1 MYTDNVVRG
10 GVVISRSPE
19 DPTFLLVLVDFPG
32 FLNEHANQIEQPVSQ
47 AGRSVDVGTRS
58 DALHW

>member
-1 MYTDNVVRG
+1 MYTDSVVRG

-19 DPTFLLVLVDFPG
+19 DPVSHFLLVLVDFPG

-47 AGRSVDVGTRS
+47 AGQIG
-58 DALHW
+58 